1 MHKLPETDLAPE
13 NRPPGRGDSCL
24 KPPYFK
30 GKLLVFREGNTYF
43 QKTCETYMIY
53 NIQVSRIMIPK
64 MKDPVTQMHWAQQV
78 IRYETCCSGR
88 VQQKSPSCFHCN
100 NLGGDCH
107 PGWGIDPTYDHLKR
121 HVKWTFEVLSC
132 SDWCSTPPLVAH
144 LLRENG
150 HLKSS

>member
-1 MHKLPETDLAPE
+1 
-13 NRPPGRGDSCL
+13 
-24 KPPYFK
+24 
-30 GKLLVFREGNTYF
+30 
-43 QKTCETYMIY
+43 MIY

-78 IRYETCCSGR
+78 ILYETCCSGR
-88 VQQKSPSCFHCN
+88 VQQKFPSCFHCN

-107 PGWGIDPTYDHLKR
+107 PGWGIDPAYDHLKR

-132 SDWCSTPPLVAH
+132 SDWCSTPPHLVAH

-150 HLKSS
+150 HLKSSWKLLKISFSPVILPISTKKPSKYLVHPNNWVQSPSIELT